1 MIKALWL
8 LVNPEGAWES
18 IRLNHRKMGSILLGY
33 LIPFILGSC
42 VLEGWGLLH
51 WGRVRGEVSQLMR
64 FPKGEVFLYEIA
76 QGVLSLL
83 VVLIGTWLVK
93 AVGET
98 FHGRHTTTEVFTAVA
113 FGMSPLLLARCVD
126 ALPGISPWLTWSVGI
141 ILTMSLLY
149 KGLPVIM
156 RPDPPHAFGLFF
168 MSSLLL
174 FLISGLV
181 RFSTALYL
189 QGKFPQLEKTIIDL
203 GARLPF

>member
-18 IRLNHRKMGSILLGY
+18 IRLNHRKTFFILVTY
-33 LIPFILGSC
+33 LLPFIIASC
-42 VLEGWGLLH
+42 FVEGYGLWR
-51 WGRVRGEVSQLMR
+51 WGRVRGEFSQLTH
-64 FPKGEVFLYEIA
+64 FPKGEIIIYEAA
-76 QGVLSLL
+76 QAVLTLL
-83 VVLIGTWLVK
+83 VVLIGTKLVK
-93 AVGET
+93 SVGET
-98 FHGRHTTTEVFTAVA
+98 FHGRHTTSEVFTAVA

-126 ALPGISPWLTWSVGI
+126 ALPGISLWITWSVGI
-141 ILTMSLLY
+141 LLTMSLLY

-174 FLISGLV
+174 LLVTGLV
-181 RFSTALYL
+181 RFSTAWYL
-189 QGKFPQLEKTIIDL
+189 HGKFPLLEKAVIDL